1 MRINVNVSK
10 KASETLAAFNIPE
23 RRLEVDDDINARL
36 EKIGM
41 KRSFKECFKE
51 AFNVTD

>member
-1 MRINVNVSK
+1 MRISINHSK
-10 KASETLAAFNIPE
+10 KASEALAAFNMPE
-23 RRLEVDDDINARL
+23 RKPEVDDEISARL

-41 KRSFKECFKE
+41 KRSFKE